1 MSNTAVKDVK
11 LKKAKK
17 SGKAKLYNR
26 GAWIYALPAFIPLVL
41 LSVVPLSQAVWT
53 AFTDSVAGFD
63 VKVSFIGFENF
74 RRLAGDTL
82 FWQSFKIGIIW
93 AVSVTFL
100 ALFLGFGLALLLN
113 QKLRFLGLM
122 RVLSLVPWAM
132 PPVVVAIMWS
142 LLLRPQ
148 SGPIVDLFTALHIPG
163 AKTDWLGDFN
173 TALPTVILIGA
184 WVGMPVIT
192 VSILAALQGI
202 PTEMVEAAIIDGANA
217 WKRFRY
223 ITLPAIRAI
232 TSALIALNIIWNFSS
247 FGLVFVLTAGG
258 PGGKT
263 FVPALFAYNEAFK
276 YGNFGYAASMGVVMA
291 LAIVGMLSIYLRATK
306 KEDTQR

>member
-1 MSNTAVKDVK
+1 MSKTLIKS
-11 LKKAKK
+11 AKSPK
-17 SGKAKLYNR
+17 SGKMYNR

-41 LSVVPLSQAVWT
+41 LSVVPLTQAIWT
-53 AFTDSVAGFD
+53 AFTDHVAGFN
-63 VKVSFIGFENF
+63 VEIKFIGLENF

-82 FWQSFKIGIIW
+82 FWASFKIGIIW
-93 AVSVTFL
+93 AVSVTLL
-100 ALFLGFGLALLLN
+100 ALILGFGLALLLN

-132 PPVVVAIMWS
+132 PPVIVAIMWN
-142 LLLRPQ
+142 LLLRPT
-148 SGPIVDLFTALHIPG
+148 SGPIDGILEFFHVPG

-173 TALPTVILIGA
+173 TAFPTVILIGA
-184 WVGMPVIT
+184 WVAMPIIT
-192 VSILAALQGI
+192 VSILAAIQGI
-202 PTEMVEAAIIDGANA
+202 PSDMIEAATIDGANA
-217 WKRFRY
+217 WQRFRF
-223 ITLPAIRAI
+223 ITIPAVRAI
-232 TSALIALNIIWNFSS
+232 TTALVALNIIWNFGS

-291 LAIVGMLSIYLRATK
+291 LAIVLMLAVYLKASKR
-306 KEDTQR
+306 EDTQR

>member
-1 MSNTAVKDVK
+1 MSNVVAKEVE
-11 LKKAKK
+11 LKKAKA
-17 SGKAKLYNR
+17 SGKAKMYNR

-63 VKVSFIGFENF
+63 VKVSFIGLDNF
-74 RRLAGDTL
+74 RRLLGDTL

-93 AVSVTFL
+93 ALSVTFL

-132 PPVVVAIMWS
+132 PPVIVAIMWN

-148 SGPIVDLFTALHIPG
+148 SGPIEGLFTFLHIPG
-163 AKTDWLGDFN
+163 AQTDWLGDFN
-173 TALPTVILIGA
+173 TAFPTVILIGA

-217 WKRFRY
+217 WKRFIY
-223 ITLPAIRAI
+223 ITVPAVRAI
-232 TSALIALNIIWNFSS
+232 TSALVALNIIWNFSS
-247 FGLVFVLTAGG
+247 FGLVYVLTAGG

-291 LAIVGMLSIYLRATK
+291 LAIIGMLAIYLKASKR
-306 KEDTQR
+306 EDSQR

>member
-1 MSNTAVKDVK
+1 MNNLLSNEVKITK
-11 LKKAKK
+11 AKASKKAKM
-17 SGKAKLYNR
+17 YNR
-26 GAWIYALPAFIPLVL
+26 GAWIYALPAFIPLIL

-53 AFTDSVAGFD
+53 AFTDSVAGFN
-63 VKVSFIGFENF
+63 VKVSFVGIDNF
-74 RRLAGDTL
+74 RRLQGDTL

-93 AVSVTFL
+93 AISVTVL
-100 ALFLGFGLALLLN
+100 SLILGFGLALLLN

-132 PPVVVAIMWS
+132 PPVIVAIMWN

-148 SGPIVDLFTALHIPG
+148 SGPIEGLLTFLHIPG

-173 TALPTVILIGA
+173 TAFPTVVLIGA

-202 PTEMVEAAIIDGANA
+202 PTEMVEAAVIDGANA

-223 ITLPAIRAI
+223 ITIPAVRSI
-232 TSALIALNIIWNFSS
+232 TSALVALNIIWNFSS
-247 FGLVFVLTAGG
+247 FGLIYVLTAGG

-291 LAIVGMLSIYLRATK
+291 LAIVGMLAIYLKASKR
-306 KEDTQR
+306 EDSQR

>member
-1 MSNTAVKDVK
+1 MSKVAVKEVK
-11 LKKAKK
+11 LKKAKA
-17 SGKAKLYNR
+17 SGKAKMYNR
-26 GAWIYALPAFIPLVL
+26 GAWVYALPAFIPLLL

-53 AFTDSVAGFD
+53 AFTDSVAGFN
-63 VKVSFIGFENF
+63 VKVSFIGLDNF
-74 RRLAGDTL
+74 RRLLGDTL
-82 FWQSFKIGIIW
+82 FWQSFKIGITW
-93 AVSVTFL
+93 ALSVTFL
-100 ALFLGFGLALLLN
+100 SLFLGFGLALLLN

-132 PPVVVAIMWS
+132 PPVIVAIMWN

-148 SGPIVDLFTALHIPG
+148 SGPITELFTFLHIPG

-173 TALPTVILIGA
+173 TAFPTVVLIGA

-202 PTEMVEAAIIDGANA
+202 PTEMVEAAVIDGANA
-217 WKRFRY
+217 WQRFRF
-223 ITLPAIRAI
+223 ITVPAVRAI
-232 TSALIALNIIWNFSS
+232 TSALVALNIIWNFSS
-247 FGLVFVLTAGG
+247 FGLVYVLTAGG

-291 LAIVGMLSIYLRATK
+291 LAIIGMLTIYLKASKR
-306 KEDTQR
+306 EDSQR

>member
-1 MSNTAVKDVK
+1 MSKVAVKEVK
-11 LKKAKK
+11 LKKAKA
-17 SGKAKLYNR
+17 SGKAKMYNR

-53 AFTDSVAGFD
+53 AFTDSVAGFN
-63 VKVSFIGFENF
+63 VKVSFIGLENF
-74 RRLAGDTL
+74 RRLLADSL

-93 AVSVTFL
+93 ALSVTFL

-132 PPVVVAIMWS
+132 PPVIVAIMWN

-148 SGPIVDLFTALHIPG
+148 SGPITELFTFLHIPG
-163 AKTDWLGDFN
+163 ARTDWLGDFN
-173 TALPTVILIGA
+173 TAFPTVILIGA

-202 PTEMVEAAIIDGANA
+202 PTEMVEAAVIDGANA
-217 WKRFRY
+217 WKRFIY
-223 ITLPAIRAI
+223 ITVPAVRAI
-232 TSALIALNIIWNFSS
+232 TSALVALNIIWNFSS
-247 FGLVFVLTAGG
+247 FGLVYVLTAGG

-291 LAIVGMLSIYLRATK
+291 LAIIGMLTIYLKASKR
-306 KEDTQR
+306 EDTQR

>member
-1 MSNTAVKDVK
+1 MSTTAVKEVT

-17 SGKAKLYNR
+17 SGKAKMYNR
-26 GAWIYALPAFIPLVL
+26 GAWMYALPAFIPLVL

-132 PPVVVAIMWS
+132 PPVIVAIMWN

-148 SGPIVDLFTALHIPG
+148 SGPIEGLFTFLHIPG
-163 AKTDWLGDFN
+163 ARTDWLGDFN
-173 TALPTVILIGA
+173 TAFPTVILIGA
-184 WVGMPVIT
+184 WVGMPIIT

-202 PTEMVEAAIIDGANA
+202 PTEMVEAAVIDGANA
-217 WKRFRY
+217 WQRFRY
-223 ITLPAIRAI
+223 ITIPAVRAI
-232 TSALIALNIIWNFSS
+232 TSALVALNIIWNFSS
-247 FGLVFVLTAGG
+247 FGLIFVLTAGG

-291 LAIVGMLSIYLRATK
+291 LAIVGMLAIYLKASKR
-306 KEDTQR
+306 EDSQR

>member
-1 MSNTAVKDVK
+1 MSSVSTKEVK
-11 LKKAKK
+11 LKKAKS
-17 SGKAKLYNR
+17 SGKAKMYNR
-26 GAWIYALPAFIPLVL
+26 GAWMYALPAFIPLVL

-53 AFTDSVAGFD
+53 AFTDSVAGFN
-63 VKVSFIGFENF
+63 VKVSFIGLENF
-74 RRLAGDTL
+74 RRLLTDAL

-93 AVSVTFL
+93 ALAVTFL

-132 PPVVVAIMWS
+132 PPVIVAIMWN

-148 SGPIVDLFTALHIPG
+148 SGPITELFTFLHIPG

-173 TALPTVILIGA
+173 TAFPTVILIGA

-202 PTEMVEAAIIDGANA
+202 PTEMVEAAVIDGANA
-217 WKRFRY
+217 WKRFIY
-223 ITLPAIRAI
+223 ITVPAVRAI
-232 TSALIALNIIWNFSS
+232 TSALVALNIIWNFSS
-247 FGLVFVLTAGG
+247 FGLVYVLTAGG

-276 YGNFGYAASMGVVMA
+276 YGNFGYAAAMGVVMA
-291 LAIVGMLSIYLRATK
+291 LAIIGMLAIYLKASKR
-306 KEDTQR
+306 EDTQR

>member
-1 MSNTAVKDVK
+1 V
-11 LKKAKK
+11 
-17 SGKAKLYNR
+17 
-26 GAWIYALPAFIPLVL
+26 PLV
-41 LSVVPLSQAVWT
+41 QAIWT
-53 AFTDSVAGFD
+53 AFTDSVAGFE
-63 VKVSFIGFENF
+63 VTVSFIGLENF

-93 AVSVTFL
+93 AVSVTLL
-100 ALFLGFGLALLLN
+100 ALVLGFGLALLLN

-142 LLLRPQ
+142 LLLRPT
-148 SGPIVDLFTALHIPG
+148 SGPIEGVFTFLHIPG
-163 AKTDWLGDFN
+163 ARTDWLGDFN

-184 WVGMPVIT
+184 WVGMPIIT

-202 PTEMVEAAIIDGANA
+202 PTEMVEASVIDGANA
-217 WKRFRY
+217 WQRFRF
-223 ITLPAIRAI
+223 ITLPAVRAI
-232 TSALIALNIIWNFSS
+232 TTALVALNIIWNFSS

-291 LAIVGMLSIYLRATK
+291 LAIVGMLSIYLKVSKR
-306 KEDTQR
+306 EDTQR

>member
-1 MSNTAVKDVK
+1 MSSVSTKEVK

-17 SGKAKLYNR
+17 SSKAKMYNR
-26 GAWIYALPAFIPLVL
+26 GAWLYAMPAFIPLVL
-41 LSVVPLSQAVWT
+41 LSVVPLVQAIWT

-63 VKVSFIGFENF
+63 VKVSFIGLENF

-93 AVSVTFL
+93 AVSVTLL
-100 ALFLGFGLALLLN
+100 ALVLGFGLALLLN
-113 QKLRFLGLM
+113 QKLRLLGLM

-142 LLLRPQ
+142 LLLRPT
-148 SGPIVDLFTALHIPG
+148 SGPIEGIFTFLHIPG
-163 AKTDWLGDFN
+163 ARTDWLGDFN

-184 WVGMPVIT
+184 WVGMPIIT

-202 PTEMVEAAIIDGANA
+202 PTEMVEASVIDGANA
-217 WKRFRY
+217 WQRFRF
-223 ITLPAIRAI
+223 ITLPAVRAI
-232 TSALIALNIIWNFSS
+232 TTALVALNIIWNFSS

-291 LAIVGMLSIYLRATK
+291 LAIVGMLSIYLKVSKR
-306 KEDTQR
+306 EDTQR

>member
-1 MSNTAVKDVK
+1 MSKVAVKEVK
-11 LKKAKK
+11 LKKAKA
-17 SGKAKLYNR
+17 SGKAKMYNR
-26 GAWIYALPAFIPLVL
+26 GAWVYALPAFIPLLL

-53 AFTDSVAGFD
+53 AFTDSVAGFN
-63 VKVSFIGFENF
+63 VKVSFIGLENF
-74 RRLAGDTL
+74 RRLLGDTL
-82 FWQSFKIGIIW
+82 FWQSFKIGITW
-93 AVSVTFL
+93 ALSVTFL
-100 ALFLGFGLALLLN
+100 SLFLGFGLALLLN

-132 PPVVVAIMWS
+132 PPVIVAIMWN

-148 SGPIVDLFTALHIPG
+148 SGPITELFTFLHIPG

-173 TALPTVILIGA
+173 TAFPTVVLIGA

-202 PTEMVEAAIIDGANA
+202 PTEMVEAAVIDGANA
-217 WKRFRY
+217 WQRFRF
-223 ITLPAIRAI
+223 ITVPAVRAI
-232 TSALIALNIIWNFSS
+232 TSALVALNIIWNFSS
-247 FGLVFVLTAGG
+247 FGLVYVLTAGG

-291 LAIVGMLSIYLRATK
+291 LAIIGMLTIYLKASKR
-306 KEDTQR
+306 EDSQR

>member
-1 MSNTAVKDVK
+1 MSDTAVKEVK
-11 LKKAKK
+11 AKKAKS
-17 SGKAKLYNR
+17 SGKAKMYNR

-53 AFTDSVAGFD
+53 AFTDSVAGFN
-63 VKVSFIGFENF
+63 VKVSFIGLDNF
-74 RRLAGDTL
+74 QRLLGDTL
-82 FWQSFKIGIIW
+82 FWQSFKIGIAW
-93 AVSVTFL
+93 AISVTFL

-122 RVLSLVPWAM
+122 RVLSLVPWPM
-132 PPVVVAIMWS
+132 PPVIVAIMWN

-148 SGPIVDLFTALHIPG
+148 SGPITELFTFLHIPG

-173 TALPTVILIGA
+173 TAFPTVILIGA

-202 PTEMVEAAIIDGANA
+202 PTEMVEASVIDGANA
-217 WKRFRY
+217 WQRFRY
-223 ITLPAIRAI
+223 ITVPAVRAI
-232 TSALIALNIIWNFSS
+232 TSALVALNIIWNFSS
-247 FGLVFVLTAGG
+247 FGLIYVLTAGG

-291 LAIVGMLSIYLRATK
+291 LAIIGMLSVYLKAIKR
-306 KEDTQR
+306 EDTQR